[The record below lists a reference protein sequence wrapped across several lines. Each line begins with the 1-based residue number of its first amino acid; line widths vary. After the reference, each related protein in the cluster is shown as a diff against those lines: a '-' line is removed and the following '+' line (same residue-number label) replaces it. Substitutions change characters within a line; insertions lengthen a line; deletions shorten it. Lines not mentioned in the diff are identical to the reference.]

1 MSGNKFLK
9 VILILFVT
17 LSNFTFNIVNING
30 KEAIENNELVNI
42 ETYDSINNMALKSS
56 DNISISFH

>member
-30 KEAIENNELVNI
+30 KEAIENNELVNT